1 MTKTPKIM
9 VVDDQPVNI
18 LLMRKKLEYEGMEVV
33 TADSGQ
39 QCLDIVGTAMP
50 DLILLDIMMP
60 GMDGVQVCAALK
72 QREDTRSIPVIFLTA
87 RDGKASKLEGLS
99 VGAVDYITKPVD
111 LEETLARVRSQLRF
125 HAMFKEN
132 LELTQR
138 LGEARRAA
146 SLGALSQGIS
156 HNLNNLLGVIYGYLE
171 LAKMSTTKPD
181 LLGKHLNK
189 IDDAVVRMTK
199 IIRQVTAV
207 STQARLIHSP
217 TSIEQ
222 LIEGAVNRFRQ
233 EHRVPARILV
243 EDHASDTVVQVNVEV
258 FEDAV
263 SKLLINAWES
273 YGENAPEEAVI
284 IIEAALSQR
293 EGQPVV
299 QFAIHDRGNGL
310 DPVLKDSVFEPFVST
325 KSTVGVGMGLTIA
338 RNGIRNLGGEVT
350 LQPGP
355 DGGTTALFYLPIAR
369 TATATAA

>member
-1 MTKTPKIM
+1 M

-18 LLMRKKLEYEGMEVV
+18 LLMRKKLEYEGMDVV
-33 TADSGQ
+33 TAASGQ
-39 QCLDIVGTAMP
+39 ECLDIVGGVMP

-87 RDGKASKLEGLS
+87 RDSKAGKLEGLS

-111 LEETLARVRSQLRF
+111 LEETVARVRSQLRY

-146 SLGALSQGIS
+146 SMGALSQGIS

-171 LAKMSTTKPD
+171 LAKMNAAKPET
-181 LLGKHLNK
+181 LARHLNK
-189 IDDAVVRMTK
+189 IDEAVVRMTK

-207 STQARLIHSP
+207 STQVRLTHSP
-217 TSIEQ
+217 TTIEQ

-233 EHRVPARILV
+233 EHQAPARILV
-243 EDHASDTVVQVNVEV
+243 ENHARETVVQVNVEV

-263 SKLLINAWES
+263 SKLLMNAWES
-273 YGENAPEEAVI
+273 YGDNAPEEAVI
-284 IIEAALSQR
+284 IIEIAQSER
-293 EGQPVV
+293 DGQPVV

-310 DPVLKDSVFEPFVST
+310 DPALKDSVFEPFVST

-338 RNGIRNLGGEVT
+338 RNGIRNLGGDIT
-350 LQPGP
+350 LQPGSE
-355 DGGTTALFYLPIAR
+355 GGTTALFHLPISR
-369 TATATAA
+369 SATANAA